1 MLGDR
6 SFMCRCIEY
15 GELALYVEGLLDAKK
30 VPDVEKHIAR
40 CPECK
45 QELARLRA
53 LGPLIHESRRNNW
66 AKAPAHLVDAVLT
79 MIPASPEEEAVE
91 EVILDISQVLGIAKD
106 VKRVVAR
113 LISPPPRMA
122 PAFARGDTEKRMQLL
137 YQADEYEI
145 TLSMRRMHQKDQWV
159 IVGDV
164 FGEDSAFEDA
174 QQPPVEVLL
183 ADQACVERKV
193 TAMEGEEFILSGVKP
208 GHYSLLIHRGDKLL
222 EIRDLEIF

>member
-1 MLGDR
+1 
-6 SFMCRCIEY
+6 MCRCIEY

-53 LGPLIHESRRNNW
+53 LGPLIQESRRNNW
-66 AKAPAHLVDAVLT
+66 AEAPALLVDTVLT
-79 MIPASPEEEAVE
+79 MIPVSPEEEAV
-91 EVILDISQVLGIAKD
+91 LDISKIFGIAKD
-106 VKRVVAR
+106 VKRVVAK

-145 TLSMRRMHQKDQWV
+145 TLSMRRMHQTNQWV

-164 FGEDSAFEDA
+164 FGEDAAFEDA

-183 ADQACVERKV
+183 TDRDYVERRA